1 MADNK
6 KTYATSF
13 EVKQI
18 ALYTV
23 DDETTPYANLAGDM
37 CKQFQY
43 FEDIFW
49 PSYAATMVVQD
60 SSENLI
66 SAMPIQ
72 GFEKCIVEIDDLDGG
87 NYSYEFRVWNISNR
101 VETGRNQIYTLGL
114 LSVEGMLNEG
124 ITVNKII
131 EGNTS
136 TQVKKILTDYFRVP
150 DGKID
155 VENSST
161 SIKILPTKKSP
172 FALIRSILPKTISEK
187 VSPVLKKFN
196 INNPIKGGFSGNWSG
211 GDIPQYT
218 SDVRITGTQGKG
230 SAGYFFFQTRRGY
243 VFRSI
248 DSLISTDT
256 DNFNGKPTI
265 NNLELENKKFKYQ
278 TAKVGDPSTML
289 IQEIIFGKELDMI
302 KKMREGH
309 YSNICCFFN
318 INTHSYEEQVYSLK
332 DTWEQMAHL
341 GDSDKDLPPGQVTL
355 SKYPSRTM
363 STVINN
369 EVWYSGTDV
378 ASDDPKEGGDSKSTH
393 PYQDFQKHYLQ
404 QGLARAGILFN
415 QQLTISLTG
424 HLELCAG
431 DKIEI
436 ELPNPKKE
444 SEKDS
449 DVDPIYSGTYLIKNL
464 NHQFNMTDDRSVY
477 TVLDLVRDSNGIRD
491 NLKKT

>member
-13 EVKQI
+13 EVKQMV
-18 ALYTV
+18 LYTV
-23 DDETTPYANLAGDM
+23 DDELKPYANLAGDM

-87 NYSYEFRVWNISNR
+87 NYVYEFRVWNISNR

-114 LSVEGMLNEG
+114 ISVEGMLNEG

-136 TQVKKILTDYFRVP
+136 VQVRKILMDYFRIP
-150 DGKID
+150 DDKIKT
-155 VENSST
+155 ENSAT

-187 VSPVLKKFN
+187 VSPVLKE
-196 INNPIKGGFSGNWSG
+196 IKIDPTGGSG
-211 GDIPQYT
+211 GSWKGWNAPQYT
-218 SDVRITGTQGKG
+218 SDVKITGTQGKG
-230 SAGYFFFQTRRGY
+230 SAGYFFFQTIRGY

-248 DSLISTDT
+248 DSLISTDKDT
-256 DNFNGKPTI
+256 FNGDPTI
-265 NNLELENKKFKYQ
+265 NNSKLDNKKFKWKPG
-278 TAKVGDPSTML
+278 KVDVPSTML

-302 KKMREGH
+302 KKLREGH

-332 DTWEQMAHL
+332 DTWKQMAHL
-341 GDSDKDLPPGQVTL
+341 GEEDKDLPPGQVTL

-436 ELPNPKKE
+436 ELPNPTKE
-444 SEKDS
+444 SEKKS
-449 DVDPIYSGTYLIKNL
+449 DKDEVYSGTYLIKNL

-477 TVLDLVRDSNGIRD
+477 TVLDLVRDSDGIQD
-491 NLKKT
+491 HKPTI